1 MFFRYL
7 PCPKVGRKSQR
18 LTIQI
23 PMGQT
28 PIGGTRDYGPEHWTG
43 AQGRISLNLWSAEWQ
58 VLLRDNTGHNADR
71 GHTPSPRINQ
81 SYSVLSK
88 CRSFTAKSAFCTLPS
103 SQSSFSHVH
112 IVHSLELSSR
122 LPFFLGHPSAGSYFL
137 ASGPVNFLSSSLSV
151 TALFYLLP
159 LFPAQMYFL
168 FCLSILY
175 APSFSISTS
184 QMLPVVFVHS
194 VVLFKSLYHTTL
206 HSTQRTSLVSSS
218 VLFPRVYRKCFST
231 C

>member
-1 MFFRYL
+1 
-7 PCPKVGRKSQR
+7 
-18 LTIQI
+18 
-23 PMGQT
+23 MGQT

-137 ASGPVNFLSSSLSV
+137 ASGPVNFLSPSLSV
-151 TALFYLLP
+151 PALFFILP
-159 LFPAQMYFL
+159 LFVEQLHFFIL
-168 FCLSILY
+168 SVHFTRSILLHIHISNASSHFCSFRRSIQISASY
-175 APSFSISTS
+175 NAPLHTKHFTSLFRSSFSKGP
-184 QMLPVVFVHS
+184 QKML
-194 VVLFKSLYHTTL
+194 LFLLKASFAIANL
-206 HSTQRTSLVSSS
+206 
-218 VLFPRVYRKCFST
+218 CFSS
-231 C
+231 